1 MGSTTDES
9 VPVDDLGRSA
19 QVAGTEADAPERVP
33 SADVPTD
40 VPPPGGRLGFW
51 IITGGIGVG
60 VALTL
65 LVIVAALNRGFD
77 WSDEGFAFAMISS
90 NRVSSGEF
98 WGFQVLLNP
107 LYELFGSSILA
118 FRVLRLLG
126 YIALSIV
133 LCVIARSVLDAIG
146 VRLRRSS
153 WILVILVAQAG
164 TFAAW
169 SYPPRYLGYNE
180 LSSWLTQLAG
190 AILILLL
197 IRGRVNTT
205 PPARRRG
212 QWVLWA
218 LVGFLICGLFV
229 AKITAAAALTVI
241 ALIVALLPANS
252 GRRWVRV
259 GFLASGAVVAA
270 LVMLVAGTPVVAYTQ
285 SVIALFL
292 NPDDQAVSGYSL
304 TDMLNAYLWSASQTI
319 GVLAAPIILA
329 AVALLVSRGIPRTPA
344 DGGRPGLPGSIVHV
358 ALALGA
364 VALFMVVSIPA
375 FPAAGV
381 HIFSALG
388 FGTAFMFFAAVLSF
402 AVLAPR
408 TVRPGLLIGHRATT
422 TIFLLALFA
431 LIPLVSGIGTLNAL
445 LGQTVFSATFWA
457 VGAGVALAVLWERS
471 WTTSPVM
478 RLFPLLL
485 SAAIVAA
492 GSVAVAGDVLN
503 HPYRTQPYFSQ
514 KTESTTGE
522 FRGLRLTEGEVEL
535 LEWLDDTGTRLD
547 ADGVPALSMASPGAL
562 LAFNG
567 SGWANLWPGPDWA
580 NSMIRACGGER
591 PDDLFVLQS
600 ASSDDES
607 EIYEQLQT
615 GLDGCGVDFPR
626 DFERVAEH
634 PSENPEQDVTVWR
647 LR

>member
-9 VPVDDLGRSA
+9 VPADDLGRGT
-19 QVAGTEADAPERVP
+19 QVAGADGDAPEQVS

-40 VPPPGGRLGFW
+40 VPPPGSRLGFW
-51 IITGGIGVG
+51 IITGGIGVA
-60 VALTL
+60 VTLTL
-65 LVIVAALNRGFD
+65 LVIAAALNRGFD

-98 WGFQVLLNP
+98 WGFQLLLNP
-107 LYELFGSSILA
+107 LYELLGSSIVA

-133 LCVIARSVLDAIG
+133 LCVIARAALDAIG

-153 WILVILVAQAG
+153 WLLVVLVAQAG

-169 SYPPRYLGYNE
+169 SFPPRYLGYNE

-190 AILILLL
+190 AILILLV
-197 IRGRVNTT
+197 IIGRVNAT
-205 PPARRRG
+205 PPARRRI
-212 QWVLWA
+212 QWALWA
-218 LVGFLICGLFV
+218 LVGFLICVLFV

-270 LVMLVAGTPVVAYTQ
+270 LAMLVAGTPIVDYTQ
-285 SVIALFL
+285 SVIGLFL
-292 NPDDQAVSGYSL
+292 NPDDRALSGYSL
-304 TDMLNAYLWSASQTI
+304 KGMLNMYLWSAWQTI
-319 GVLAAPIILA
+319 AALAAPIALA
-329 AVALLVSRGIPRTPA
+329 AVALLVTRGFPRATA
-344 DGGRPGLPGSIVHV
+344 GGARSGMPGSIVHI
-358 ALALGA
+358 AIALGA
-364 VALFMVVSIPA
+364 VVVVMVAGIPA
-375 FPAAGV
+375 FPTAGV
-381 HIFSALG
+381 HIISAIG
-388 FGTAFMFFAAVLSF
+388 YGIAFMFFAAVLSF

-422 TIFLLALFA
+422 TIFVLALFA
-431 LIPLVSGIGTLNAL
+431 VIPLVSGIGTLNSL
-445 LGQTVFSATFWA
+445 IGQMVFSATFWA

-471 WTTSPVM
+471 WTSSPVM

-485 SAAIVAA
+485 SAAIVAG
-492 GSVAVAGDVLN
+492 GSVAVAGDVLDR
-503 HPYRTQPYFSQ
+503 PYRTQPYFSQ

-522 FRGLRLTEGEVEL
+522 FRGLRLTEGEVET
-535 LEWLDDTGTRLD
+535 LEWLDETGTRLD
-547 ADGVPALSMASPGAL
+547 ADGVPAVSIATPGAL
-562 LAFNG
+562 MAFNG
-567 SGWANLWPGPDWA
+567 SAWANLWPGPDWS

-600 ASSDDES
+600 AVSVEDSPV
-607 EIYEQLQT
+607 YQQLQA

-634 PSENPEQDVTVWR
+634 PSENLEQDLTVWR

>member
-1 MGSTTDES
+1 MDRKPDELVSANELGGDTNALHAEHS
-9 VPVDDLGRSA
+9 VS
-19 QVAGTEADAPERVP
+19 ERVSP
-33 SADVPTD
+33 AEAPTD
-40 VPPPGGRLGFW
+40 VPPPGSRLGFW
-51 IITGGIGVG
+51 IITGGIGFA

-65 LVIVAALNRGFD
+65 LVIVFALDRGFD

-90 NRVSSGEF
+90 NRVSNGEF
-98 WGFQVLLNP
+98 WGFQLLLNP

-126 YIALSIV
+126 YLALSVV
-133 LCVIARSVLDAIG
+133 LCVIARAALEAIG

-153 WILVILVAQAG
+153 WILVVLVAQAG

-197 IRGRVNTT
+197 ILGRVNAT

-212 QWVLWA
+212 QWALWA

-270 LVMLVAGTPVVAYTQ
+270 LVMLLAGTPIVDYTRSVV
-285 SVIALFL
+285 ALFL
-292 NPDDQAVSGYSL
+292 NPDDQALSGYSL
-304 TDMLNAYLWSASQTI
+304 TGMLNMYLWSASQTI
-319 GVLAAPIILA
+319 GALAAPIVLS
-329 AVALLVSRGIPRTPA
+329 AVPLLVSRGIPRTPP
-344 DGGRPGLPGSIVHV
+344 GGDTSGVPGSIVHV

-364 VALFMVVSIPA
+364 VALCIVVAIPA
-375 FPAAGV
+375 FPPAGA
-381 HIFSALG
+381 HIFSAIG
-388 FGTAFMFFAAVLSF
+388 FGIAFMFFAAVLSF
-402 AVLAPR
+402 AALAPR

-422 TIFLLALFA
+422 TIFLLAMFA

-457 VGAGVALAVLWERS
+457 VGAGAALAVLWERS

-485 SAAIVAA
+485 SGAIVAA
-492 GSVAVAGDVLN
+492 GAVAVAGDVLD

-514 KTESTTGE
+514 KTESTIGE
-522 FRGLRLTEGEVEL
+522 FRGLRLTEGEAEL
-535 LEWLDDTGTRLD
+535 LEWLDETGTRLD
-547 ADGVPALSMASPGAL
+547 ADGVPAVSIATPGAL

-567 SGWANLWPGPDWA
+567 SAWANLWPGPDWS

-600 ASSDDES
+600 ATKTEGSAV
-607 EIYEQLQT
+607 YEQLQT
-615 GLDGCGVDFPR
+615 GLDGCGVEFPS
-626 DFERVAEH
+626 DFEQVAEH
-634 PSENPEQDVTVWR
+634 QSETPEQDVTVWR